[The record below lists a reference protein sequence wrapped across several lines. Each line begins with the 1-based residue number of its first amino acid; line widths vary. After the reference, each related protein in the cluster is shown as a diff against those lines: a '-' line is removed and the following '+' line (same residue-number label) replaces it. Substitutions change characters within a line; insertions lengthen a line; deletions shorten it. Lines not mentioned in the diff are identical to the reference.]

1 MADSWEDWENEDAVV
16 IPGAPAA
23 AQDPVANKFAGEDE
37 GEEEEPKWKANVPA
51 PQQAKEKKGLSKY
64 DENKGVRR
72 GAVDDTPLD
81 DPIAEKLRQQRLIE
95 ESDFEAAMDLFGGS
109 GRSLE
114 GFIPKSAKDFEEF
127 GRLVAGVHM
136 LPHAKSS
143 HYKAA
148 IKSFLKTALSGMAA
162 QEVKDVETCIAGIRS
177 DRLKE
182 EKAAAG
188 GKKTTKKASSGCLS
202 SFGSPGLHAAGGH
215 LAALNVGKGGASA
228 GLDDYIYDDAG
239 DADDDFM

>member
-1 MADSWEDWENEDAVV
+1 MADSWEDWENEDEVV

-23 AQDPVANKFAGEDE
+23 AAPEPAANKFAGEDE

-51 PQQAKEKKGLSKY
+51 PQQVPAKVPAPQQAKEKKGLSKY
-64 DENKGVRR
+64 DESKGVRR
-72 GAVDDTPLD
+72 TTDDTPLD
-81 DPIAEKLRQQRLIE
+81 DPVAEKLRQQRLIE

-114 GFIPKSAKDFEEF
+114 GFIPKSAKDFDEF
-127 GRLVAGVHM
+127 GRLVGGVHM
-136 LPHAKSS
+136 LPHAKNA

-148 IKSFLKTALSGMAA
+148 IKSFLKTALSAMSA
-162 QEVKDVETCIAGIRS
+162 QEVKDVETCVAGIRS

-182 EKAAAG
+182 EKAAQG
-188 GKKTTKKASSGCLS
+188 GKKTAKK
-202 SFGSPGLHAAGGH
+202 
-215 LAALNVGKGGASA
+215 AALNVGKGGASA

-239 DADDDFM
+239 DGDDDFM

>member
-1 MADSWEDWENEDAVV
+1 MADSWEDWENEEAVV

-23 AQDPVANKFAGEDE
+23 AAQDPAADKFAGEDE

-64 DENKGVRR
+64 DESKGVRR
-72 GAVDDTPLD
+72 GGADDTPLD
-81 DPIAEKLRQQRLIE
+81 DPVAEKLRQQRLIE

-127 GRLVAGVHM
+127 GRLVAGVHL
-136 LPHAKSS
+136 LPHAKSA

-148 IKSFLKTALSGMAA
+148 IKSFLKTALSLMAA
-162 QEVKDVETCIAGIRS
+162 QEVKDVETCVAGIRS
-177 DRLKE
+177 ERLKE

-188 GKKTTKKASSGCLS
+188 GKKTAKK
-202 SFGSPGLHAAGGH
+202 
-215 LAALNVGKGGASA
+215 AALNVGKGGGSA

-239 DADDDFM
+239 DGDLDDFM